1 MGTSRRAVYS
11 LAHTST
17 PAPREPVQLSI
28 LLLTIDRSAADSL
41 TTALSRPGHGVTTVA
56 DPVDMFAAAAGYS
69 LVIVDRVKDPYTVA
83 AVIEELRRDDTTA
96 QLPVLAIAQAD
107 DLEERIRLLEAGADE
122 VITKPFDPV
131 ELEARVEAVSL
142 RFQRSLSATS
152 VAPLA
157 SASIGDPN
165 ARRVI
170 TVFSPKGGV
179 GTTTIA
185 ANLAVLSAERH
196 TKSTLLIDLD
206 LSFGQVASHLNL
218 QPKQGLL
225 ELVRDESA
233 LREPELFRTYAVH
246 HPSGLQVIAAP
257 PSPGFASLVTPEH
270 VELVLARAV
279 EAYEVV
285 FVDAGATRDERM
297 LAIFSRS
304 DTVVVPVV
312 PEIPALNAVHLLLD
326 QLSETG
332 AMGGQT
338 LFVLNNTF
346 ARELLRR
353 GDIETALGAPIAND
367 LPYDPLAYLRAANEG
382 VPVVTGSPKS
392 QAAVKLR
399 DLADVVL
406 GKAGVLAAAASTNG
420 AEPEKKERRRLFGRR

>member
-1 MGTSRRAVYS
+1 
-11 LAHTST
+11 
-17 PAPREPVQLSI
+17 VQLSI
-28 LLLTIDRSAADSL
+28 LLLTIDRAAADSL
-41 TTALSRPGHGVTTVA
+41 TAALSRPGHGVTTVA
-56 DPVDMFAAAAGYS
+56 DPVDLFAAAPGYG
-69 LVIVDRVKDPYTVA
+69 LVILDRVKEPYTIA
-83 AVIEELRRDDTTA
+83 AVIEELRRDETTSK
-96 QLPVLAIAQAD
+96 LPVLAIAQAD
-107 DLEERIRLLEAGADE
+107 DLEERISLLEAGADE

-131 ELEARVEAVSL
+131 ELEARVEAVAL
-142 RFQRSLSATS
+142 RFERSLSAMP

-157 SASIGDPN
+157 SSSIGDPN

-185 ANLAVLSAERH
+185 TNLAILSAERQ

-257 PSPGFASLVTPEH
+257 PAPGFASLVGAEH
-270 VELVLARAV
+270 VEFVLARAV
-279 EAYEVV
+279 EAYDVV
-285 FVDAGATRDERM
+285 FVDAGASRDERM

-326 QLSETG
+326 QLTETG

-338 LFVLNNTF
+338 VFVLNNMF
-346 ARELLRR
+346 AKDILRR
-353 GDIETALGAPIAND
+353 PDIETALGASIGSD

-382 VPVVTGSPKS
+382 IPVVTGSAKS
-392 QAAVKLR
+392 AAAVKLR
-399 DLADVVL
+399 ELADTVL
-406 GKAGVLAAAASTNG
+406 GKATVATPAASSDGT
-420 AEPEKKERRRLFGRR
+420 EPGKKERRGLFGRR

>member
-1 MGTSRRAVYS
+1 M
-11 LAHTST
+11 
-17 PAPREPVQLSI
+17 QLSI

-41 TTALSRPGHGVTTVA
+41 TAALSRPGHGVTAIA
-56 DPVDMFAAAAGYS
+56 DPVELFAAAAGYS
-69 LVIVDRVKDPYTVA
+69 LLIVDRLKEPYTVA
-83 AVIEELRRDDTTA
+83 AVIEELRRNDATGK
-96 QLPVLAIAQAD
+96 LPVLAIAQTD
-107 DLEERIRLLEAGADE
+107 DIEERIRLLEAGADD

-142 RFQRSLSATS
+142 RFQRSMSVSAA
-152 VAPLA
+152 APLA
-157 SASIGDPN
+157 TASIGDPN

-170 TVFSPKGGV
+170 TVFSQKGGV

-185 ANLAVLSAERH
+185 TNLAILAAERH

-225 ELVRDESA
+225 ELVRDEAA
-233 LREPELFRTYAVH
+233 LREADLFRTYAVH

-257 PSPGFASLVTPEH
+257 PSPGFASLVTAEH

-279 EAYEVV
+279 EAYEIVI
-285 FVDAGATRDERM
+285 VDAGATRDERM

-312 PEIPALNAVHLLLD
+312 PEIPALNAIHLLTD
-326 QLSETG
+326 QLTETG
-332 AMGGQT
+332 AMGRQT
-338 LFVLNNTF
+338 MFVLNNTF
-346 ARELLRR
+346 ARDLLRR
-353 GDIETALGAPIAND
+353 ADIETALGASIAND

-382 VPVVTGSPKS
+382 IPVVSGSPKS
-392 QAAVKLR
+392 QAAVKFR
-399 DLADVVL
+399 ELADAVL
-406 GKAGVLAAAASTNG
+406 GRATPVGAAASTNG
-420 AEPEKKERRRLFGRR
+420 SEPAPKKERRGLFGRR

>member
-1 MGTSRRAVYS
+1 MPTCILSPTATHTQTSGY
-11 LAHTST
+11 H
-17 PAPREPVQLSI
+17 VQLSI

-41 TTALSRPGHGVTTVA
+41 TAALSKPGHGVTTVA
-56 DPVDMFAAAAGYS
+56 DPVDLFAAASGYS
-69 LVIVDRVKDPYTVA
+69 LVIVDRVKDPYTVK
-83 AVIEELRRDDTTA
+83 AVIEELRRDDATSK
-96 QLPVLAIAQAD
+96 LPVLAIAQAD
-107 DLEERIRLLEAGADE
+107 DIEERIALLEAGADE

-142 RFQRSLSATS
+142 RFERSTSAAP
-152 VAPLA
+152 VAPRVT
-157 SASIGDPN
+157 ASIGDPN

-185 ANLAVLSAERH
+185 TNLAMLSAERR

-233 LREPELFRTYAVH
+233 LREAELFRTYAAV

-257 PSPGFASLVTPEH
+257 PAPGFASLVTAEH

-279 EAYEVV
+279 EAYEVIII
-285 FVDAGATRDERM
+285 DAGATRDERM
-297 LAIFSRS
+297 LAIFARS

-338 LFVLNNTF
+338 LFVLNNMF
-346 ARELLRR
+346 AKDLLRR
-353 GDIETALGAPIAND
+353 SDVETALGASIGSE

-382 VPVVTGSPKS
+382 IPVITSSPKS
-392 QAAVKLR
+392 GAAAKFR
-399 DLADVVL
+399 ELADAVL
-406 GKAGVLAAAASTNG
+406 GKAVVPAVASTNG
-420 AEPEKKERRRLFGRR
+420 TDPAPKKERRGLFGRR

>member
-1 MGTSRRAVYS
+1 
-11 LAHTST
+11 
-17 PAPREPVQLSI
+17 VQLSI
-28 LLLTIDRSAADSL
+28 LLLTIDRAAADSL
-41 TTALSRPGHGVTTVA
+41 TAALSRPGHGVTTVA
-56 DPVDMFAAAAGYS
+56 DPVDLFASAAGYS
-69 LVIVDRVKDPYTVA
+69 LVILDRVREPYTVA
-83 AVIEELRRDDTTA
+83 AVIEELRRDETTA
-96 QLPVLAIAQAD
+96 KLPVLAIAQAD
-107 DLEERIRLLEAGADE
+107 NIEERITLLEAGADE

-142 RFQRSLSATS
+142 RFQRSLSPTP
-152 VAPLA
+152 VVPLA

-185 ANLAVLSAERH
+185 TNLAVLSAERQS
-196 TKSTLLIDLD
+196 KSTLLIDLD

-233 LREPELFRTYAVH
+233 LREPELFRTYAAH

-257 PSPGFASLVTPEH
+257 PAPGFASLVSAEH

-279 EAYEVV
+279 EAYDVV

-326 QLSETG
+326 QLTETG
-332 AMGGQT
+332 ALGGQT
-338 LFVLNNTF
+338 VFVLNNTF
-346 ARELLRR
+346 ARDLLRR
-353 GDIETALGAPIAND
+353 PDIETALGASIGSD

-382 VPVVTGSPKS
+382 IPLVTGSPKS
-392 QAAVKLR
+392 AAAAKFR

-406 GKAGVLAAAASTNG
+406 GKATLVPTAGASTNG
-420 AEPEKKERRRLFGRR
+420 TEPVKKERRGLFGRR

>member
-1 MGTSRRAVYS
+1 
-11 LAHTST
+11 
-17 PAPREPVQLSI
+17 
-28 LLLTIDRSAADSL
+28 
-41 TTALSRPGHGVTTVA
+41 VA
-56 DPVDMFAAAAGYS
+56 
-69 LVIVDRVKDPYTVA
+69 
-83 AVIEELRRDDTTA
+83 
-96 QLPVLAIAQAD
+96 
-107 DLEERIRLLEAGADE
+107 
-122 VITKPFDPV
+122 
-131 ELEARVEAVSL
+131 L
-142 RFQRSLSATS
+142 RFERSLSAMP

-157 SASIGDPN
+157 SSSIGDPN

-185 ANLAVLSAERH
+185 TNLAILSAERQ

-257 PSPGFASLVTPEH
+257 PAPGFASLVGAEH
-270 VELVLARAV
+270 VEFVLARAV
-279 EAYEVV
+279 EAYDVV
-285 FVDAGATRDERM
+285 FVDAGASRDERM

-326 QLSETG
+326 QLTETG

-338 LFVLNNTF
+338 VFVLNNMF
-346 ARELLRR
+346 AKDILRR
-353 GDIETALGAPIAND
+353 PDIETALGASIGSD

-382 VPVVTGSPKS
+382 IPVVTGSAKS
-392 QAAVKLR
+392 AAAVKLR
-399 DLADVVL
+399 ELADTVL
-406 GKAGVLAAAASTNG
+406 GKPTVATPAAPSDG
-420 AEPEKKERRRLFGRR
+420 IEPGKKERRGLFGRR